1 MIPEIITQ
9 KIESNERLVIE
20 LGCGPNKV
28 SGVIGVDKFQD
39 KNVDI
44 VADIENG
51 LPFLPDNSVDELFS
65 KHLLEHIENL
75 EQLIKEIYRVLKPG
89 GIHRAIVPHFSNP
102 HFYSDYTHRR
112 FFGLYSFDYF
122 ADEETKLQRKVPD
135 FYCEVRFHIT
145 KRYLRFYSLR
155 PLLNFKRRLL
165 SKWVNRNSQ
174 AQERYE
180 ESGCYQFPC
189 QEIHFEMIKNKIKL

>member
-1 MIPEIITQ
+1 MISAIITE
-9 KIESNERLVIE
+9 KIRKNDRIFIE

-28 SGVIGVDKFQD
+28 AGAIGVDKFQD

-65 KHLLEHIENL
+65 RHVLEHIENL
-75 EQLIKEIYRVLKPG
+75 ENLIKEIYRVLKPG

-112 FFGLYSFDYF
+112 FFGLYTFDYF
-122 ADEETKLQRKVPD
+122 SDNETNLKRKVPR
-135 FYCEVRFHIT
+135 FYNDIRFHIT

-155 PLLNFKRRLL
+155 LLLNYQRRLI
-165 SKWVNRNSQ
+165 SMWVNRSTG

-180 ESGCYQFPC
+180 ESWCYVFPC
-189 QEIHFEMIKNKIKL
+189 QEIHFEMTKK

>member
-1 MIPEIITQ
+1 MIATIITE
-9 KIESNERLVIE
+9 KIRSNERIVIE

-28 SGVIGVDKFQD
+28 AGAIGVDKFQD
-39 KNVDI
+39 ENVDI

-65 KHLLEHIENL
+65 RHVLEHIENL
-75 EQLIKEIYRVLKPG
+75 ELLIKEIYRVLKPG
-89 GIHRAIVPHFSNP
+89 GIHRVIVPHFSNP

-112 FFGLYSFDYF
+112 FFGLYTFDYF
-122 ADEETKLQRKVPD
+122 ADEASKLKRKVPN
-135 FYCEVRFHIT
+135 FYNDMQFHIT

-155 PLLNFKRRLL
+155 LLLNYKRRIF
-165 SKWVNRNSQ
+165 SMWFNRSSG

-180 ESGCYQFPC
+180 ESWCYQFPC
-189 QEIHFEMIKNKIKL
+189 QEIHYEMTKR